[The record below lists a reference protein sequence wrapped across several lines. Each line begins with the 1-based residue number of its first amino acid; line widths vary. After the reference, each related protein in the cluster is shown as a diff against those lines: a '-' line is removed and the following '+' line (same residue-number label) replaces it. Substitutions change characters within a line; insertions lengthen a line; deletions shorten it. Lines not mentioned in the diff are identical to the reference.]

1 MDVKLYT
8 GNGGTQTISGLGFSP
23 DWVWLKS
30 RSGAFNH
37 ALFDTIRTAGYQINS
52 NLTDAE
58 TLDAT
63 KLSAFTSDGF
73 TLGSAGGTNGSGST
87 FAAWCWDAG
96 SSTVTDTVGSI
107 TSSVRANATAGFS
120 IVTYTGTGS
129 NATVGHGLGVSPSI
143 IFLKSRGGARNWVVY
158 SSSLTS
164 AAFYLSLNQT
174 IAQTS
179 LNTVWNSTAPTS
191 TVFNIGTDLAVN
203 NSSETYVAYC
213 FAPVSGYSSFGS
225 YTGNGSTDGP
235 FVYTGFRPRW
245 VMIKASS
252 ASSSAYNWM
261 IVDTARAT
269 YNGVG
274 PYLYANLSD
283 AENSTGTVS
292 DIVDITSNGFKLRG
306 IYTSTNWSAVTYI
319 YCAFAESPFQYAR
332 AR

>member
-1 MDVKLYT
+1 L
-8 GNGGTQTISGLGFSP
+8 NFSP
-23 DWVWLKS
+23 DLVWVKQ
-30 RSGAFNH
+30 RSGAS
-37 ALFDTIRTAGYQINS
+37 TAHSLEDIVRGTSKHLAS
-52 NLTDAE
+52 NATDAE
-58 TLDAT
+58 VDVSVYGGGVT
-63 KLSAFTSDGF
+63 AFNSGGF
-73 TLGSAGGTNGSGST
+73 SVGSWGAVNENGQSYVGWT
-87 FAAWCWDAG
+87 WDAG
-96 SSTVTDTVGSI
+96 TTTVSNTQGSI

-120 IVTYTGTGS
+120 VVTWSYGTVD
-129 NATVGHGLGVSPSI
+129 ATVGHGLGVAPGMI
-143 IFLKSRGGARNWVVY
+143 IAKARTGTSQWIVYHSALGADKY
-158 SSSLTS
+158 I
-164 AAFYLSLNQT
+164 YLSTTGAAATN
-174 IAQTS
+174 IAGVFS
-179 LNTVWNSTAPTS
+179 GNSS
-191 TVFNIGTDLAVN
+191 TVFEVN
-203 NSSETYVAYC
+203 AGLFPASVDYVAYC
-213 FAPVSGYSSFGS
+213 FAPVSGYSNFGS